1 VVSHER
7 VRDEL
12 DKLLGVADPRGGLEL
27 LVTTGLADR
36 CLPELVDGP
45 IDAVVAARP
54 DAHFRL
60 AVLLAGHGESAA
72 RHRLRSLRHSGQV
85 VDRVARLVSV
95 ASSVGGHGPV
105 WTDGELRRLAHRAG
119 AHLADVVELLG
130 LVGLPNTAVAALRS
144 ALADL
149 ATRDDLDD
157 LRPALDGQQVMEIL
171 GLSPGRDV
179 GAALEF
185 LQQVRFDD
193 GVVDRDTA
201 VRLVSD
207 WWAARPG

>member
-1 VVSHER
+1 
-7 VRDEL
+7 
-12 DKLLGVADPRGGLEL
+12 
-27 LVTTGLADR
+27 
-36 CLPELVDGP
+36 
-45 IDAVVAARP
+45 
-54 DAHFRL
+54 
-60 AVLLAGHGESAA
+60 
-72 RHRLRSLRHSGQV
+72 
-85 VDRVARLVSV
+85 VARLVSV

>member
-1 VVSHER
+1 M
-7 VRDEL
+7 
-12 DKLLGVADPRGGLEL
+12 
-27 LVTTGLADR
+27 
-36 CLPELVDGP
+36 
-45 IDAVVAARP
+45 
-54 DAHFRL
+54 
-60 AVLLAGHGESAA
+60 
-72 RHRLRSLRHSGQV
+72 
-85 VDRVARLVSV
+85 
-95 ASSVGGHGPV
+95 

-119 AHLADVVELLG
+119 AHLTDVVELLG
-130 LVGLPNTAVAALRS
+130 LVGLPNTVVAALRS